1 MTRVYYTSLV
11 AVQCCG
17 FRRHWEGLYHHPTVQ
32 GAGGEAT
39 MGLSPP
45 DTLILPWL
53 LTHTENRTSALLED
67 LLDRMGRDWCLRQVS
82 KSNFGVVWS
91 WRLTALPPKLIVS
104 SSWPVDDLW
113 QFAAKSI
120 RSSSKYR
127 VHKIGN
133 RRTDGQ
139 TDRRTD
145 GQVENVRPSSSLNWR
160 RHKTC

>member
-1 MTRVYYTSLV
+1 VLW
-11 AVQCCG
+11 VQKALRG
-17 FRRHWEGLYHHPTVQ
+17 FIPPPNRPGCRGRSNNGVEPSRHPHF
-32 GAGGEAT
+32 
-39 MGLSPP
+39 
-45 DTLILPWL
+45 LPWL
-53 LTHTENRTSALLED
+53 LTHTENKTSALLED